1 VARRRLGVALLVPPP
16 GDAALDAL
24 RRAVGDG
31 SLGRVPPHVT
41 LVPPVNVREDAL
53 ADALARV
60 RETAAAAPPR
70 LTLGLGPPAS
80 FLPANPVLHLP
91 VTTPGV
97 VEPLR
102 DKAFRPPLWR
112 EPAWPFVPHVTLADE
127 LAPERIAVALDALSG
142 YSIAVDVTA
151 VHLLQEMEDRVWR
164 PIVGVRCGPPAVVGR
179 GGLAVS
185 LTEEVMADPFVTA
198 LGLPEGDRW
207 VVARRDGDLAGV
219 AVMAKRWLQAVFVV
233 PAFRGEGI
241 GAHLL
246 ARAVAPHR
254 RALVD
259 WTDPAARAF
268 LERHG
273 FRPAGHLLARE
284 TGP

>member
-16 GDAALDAL
+16 YDTAIDAL
-24 RRAVGDG
+24 RLAVGDG
-31 SLGRVPPHVT
+31 ALGRVPAHVT

-53 ADALARV
+53 GEALARA
-60 RETAAAAPPR
+60 REAAASAAAR
-70 LTLGLGPPAS
+70 LTLVLGPPTT
-80 FLPANPVLHLP
+80 FLPDNPVLYLP
-91 VTTPGV
+91 VVGD

-102 DKAFRPPLWR
+102 HKAFRAPLWR
-112 EPAWPFVPHVTLADE
+112 EPAWPYVPHVTLADD
-127 LAPERIAVALDALSG
+127 LPPERIAGALAALERYSVA
-142 YSIAVDVTA
+142 IDVSA
-151 VHLLQEMEDRVWR
+151 VHLLQEGPDRAWR
-164 PIVGVRCGPPAVVGR
+164 PIAGVRLGPPAVIGR
-179 GGLAVS
+179 GGLAVE
-185 LTEEVMADPFVTA
+185 LTDEVMADPTVAA
-198 LGLPEGDRW
+198 LDLPSGDRW
-207 VVARRDGDLAGV
+207 VVARRDGELAGV

-259 WTDPAARAF
+259 WDDPSARAF

-284 TGP
+284 TGS